1 LRTQATTTSSRF
13 GGQVEGREPGG
24 VGPLMMGSL
33 EDLYGVCSDKDAF
46 NGVSEDKFKKNKIQ
60 VLEYK

>member
-1 LRTQATTTSSRF
+1 
-13 GGQVEGREPGG
+13 
-24 VGPLMMGSL
+24 MMGSL